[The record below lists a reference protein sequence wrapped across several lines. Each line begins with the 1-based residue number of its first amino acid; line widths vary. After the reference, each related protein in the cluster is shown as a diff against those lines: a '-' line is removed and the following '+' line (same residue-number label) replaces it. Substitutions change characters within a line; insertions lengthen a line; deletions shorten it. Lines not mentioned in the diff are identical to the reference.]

1 MPSAIPSPAVPAA
14 APPPGF
20 AARATAVGG
29 SPVREILALTARP
42 GVISFAGG
50 LPAPEL
56 FDARGLRA
64 AYDAT
69 FAESAARALQY
80 STTEGAPELREAVAA
95 RVTARGLE
103 TGPDDLLVTTGSQQA
118 LALITATLVEPG
130 DAVLVENPTYLAA
143 LQCFGLAGA
152 RVIPVPCDDEG
163 ILPDALEEIVARER
177 PKALYTVPT
186 FQNPTGRT
194 LPGERRAAVARIAAR
209 RGLWLVEDD
218 PYGELRF
225 EGAEVPWLAA
235 HPGAQDRTALLGSF
249 SKVMAPGLRLGWLRA
264 PAALRRAAVVTKQ
277 AADLHTSTVD
287 QLAAAHYLR
296 TADLDAHIAAVRTAY
311 RDRRDALLA
320 GLDAALPEGST
331 WNRPEGGMFVWA
343 RLPRGYDATE
353 ALRAAIARD
362 VAFVPGAPFHT
373 GVPDPR
379 TLRLSFTTHTPQE
392 IGVGLERL
400 AGALRTGRAGVRD
413 GSGAGRTPS
422 QARTEALA

>member
-1 MPSAIPSPAVPAA
+1 MYATATV
-14 APPPGF
+14 PPPAF
-20 AARATAVGG
+20 AARATAVAG

-56 FDARGLRA
+56 FDTEGLRA
-64 AYDAT
+64 AYDAAFT
-69 FAESAARALQY
+69 HSAGRALQY

-103 TGPDDLLVTTGSQQA
+103 TGADDLVVTTGSQQA
-118 LALITATLVEPG
+118 LTLITSTLVEPG
-130 DAVLVENPTYLAA
+130 DTVLVENPTYLAA
-143 LQCFGLAGA
+143 LQCFALAGA
-152 RVIPVPCDDEG
+152 RVIPVPCDGEG
-163 ILPDALEEIVARER
+163 VLPDELEEIVARER
-177 PKALYTVPT
+177 PKVLYSVPT

-194 LPGERRAAVARIAAR
+194 LPGARRAAVAEIAAR

-235 HPGAQDRTALLGSF
+235 HPGAEDRTALLGSF

-264 PAALRRAAVVTKQ
+264 PQALRRAAAVAKQ
-277 AADLHTSTVD
+277 AADLHSSTVD

-296 TADLDAHIAAVRTAY
+296 TADLDAHIATVRAAY
-311 RDRRDALLA
+311 RERRDALLA
-320 GLDAALPEGST
+320 GLGAALPEGSR

-343 RLPRGYDATE
+343 RLPEGHDAG
-353 ALRAAIARD
+353 ALLPVALSRA

-373 GVPDPR
+373 GTPDPR
-379 TLRLSFTTHTPQE
+379 TLRLSFTTHTPAE
-392 IGVGLERL
+392 IAEGLSRL
-400 AGALRTGRAGVRD
+400 AGAVAD
-413 GSGAGRTPS
+413 YSPGSA
-422 QARTEALA
+422 